1 MALQFCG
8 TCGQPLMSGSLV
20 CQHCDSPVGNPRA
33 ALVDLSM
40 DLTPTRQPSAPI
52 PTTRQTGRAYLF
64 LGLTGVLVAL
74 ALIAGGVALL
84 LLRQQPV
91 QPALTPATA
100 SALVQTFYSDVNARN
115 YSDAYA
121 LLSNDWHHQISLTDF
136 SNGYQNTLNNI
147 LKLEGTQSL
156 ADRTIQVNAQVQAL
170 ERRAN
175 GSQGT
180 TIYAGFYVIG
190 LEEGKLRILR
200 GTLTPQ
206 TSA

>member
-40 DLTPTRQPSAPI
+40 DLTPTR
-52 PTTRQTGRAYLF
+52 PTPVPVPATRQTGRAYLF
-64 LGLTGVLVAL
+64 LGLAGVLVAL
-74 ALIAGGVALL
+74 ALIASGVALL

-91 QPALTPATA
+91 QPVLTPATA

-115 YSDAYA
+115 YNDAYA
-121 LLSNDWHHQISLTDF
+121 ILSNKWHQQQSLTDF
-136 SNGYQNTLNNI
+136 SNGYQNTLKDT
-147 LKLEGTQSL
+147 LKIEGTQTL
-156 ADRTIQVNAQVQAL
+156 ADGTIQVNMQLQAL
-170 ERRAN
+170 EQHAN

-180 TIYAGFYVIG
+180 NVYTGFYVIG
-190 LEEGKLRILR
+190 KEGGKLRILR

-206 TSA
+206 TGT

>member
-40 DLTPTRQPSAPI
+40 DLTPTRPTPPPV

-64 LGLTGVLVAL
+64 LGLTGALVAL

-100 SALVQTFYSDVNARN
+100 SALVQTFYNDVNARN

-121 LLSNDWHHQISLTDF
+121 LLSNEWHHQTSLTDF
-136 SNGYQNTLNNI
+136 SNGYQNTI
-147 LKLEGTQSL
+147 KDTLKIEGTQTL
-156 ADRTIQVNAQVQAL
+156 ADGTIQVNMQLQAL
-170 ERRAN
+170 EQHAD

-180 TIYAGFYVIG
+180 TNYAGFYVVG
-190 LEEGKLRILR
+190 LEGGKLRILR
-200 GTLTPQ
+200 GALSQ
-206 TSA
+206 TGT